1 MSIAD
6 TDNWETD
13 AMAFLTK
20 LTIVAAKRIISQSPE
35 EIRRAKLLAKLMEQ
49 HDLADAMIAG
59 TTHSVTRDVW
69 VKDEQGSKTR
79 VTKPKRMRSWFW
91 LNTDGKWLL
100 EVRYGSKALELSKG
114 KRAIEVGARGE
125 LPATIRVIQ
134 EAVRAGELDAQ
145 MEAVAAMRKLKLPKS

>member
-100 EVRYGSKALELSKG
+100 EVRYGSKAAGTEQRQTG
-114 KRAIEVGARGE
+114 DRGWCAWRAASDYTRDPGSCACW
-125 LPATIRVIQ
+125 
-134 EAVRAGELDAQ
+134 
-145 MEAVAAMRKLKLPKS
+145 

>member
-1 MSIAD
+1 
-6 TDNWETD
+6 
-13 AMAFLTK
+13 MAFLNK
-20 LTIVAAKRIISQSPE
+20 LNIVAAKRIITQSPE
-35 EIRRAKLLAKLMEQ
+35 ELRRAKLLAKLTEQ

-59 TTHSVTRDVW
+59 TTHSVTREVW
-69 VKDEQGSKTR
+69 VKDDQGNKTR
-79 VTKPKRMRSWFW
+79 VTKLKRMRSWFW

-100 EVRYGSKALELSKG
+100 EVRYGAKVLELSKG

-145 MEAVAAMRKLKLPKS
+145 MEAVSTMRKLKLPKRS